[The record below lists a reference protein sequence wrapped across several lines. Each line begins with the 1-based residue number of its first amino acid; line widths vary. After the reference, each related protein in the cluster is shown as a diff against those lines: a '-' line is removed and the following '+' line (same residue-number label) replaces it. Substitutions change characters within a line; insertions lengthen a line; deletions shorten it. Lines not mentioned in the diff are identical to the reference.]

1 MEFFFQVSMKLQINI
16 LLEKSEGISYIF
28 KDLPRVFYPVFWF
41 ESEAS
46 LEESQSDQI
55 ALLVNLPIILQTCGI
70 IGIIL
75 GLMGILIMMI
85 CSLRNKQSKPDLVN
99 CEYGKVSLKEQ
110 EALAGLVSTPIIKS
124 SLLCTSH

>member
-1 MEFFFQVSMKLQINI
+1 MKFFFQVSIKLQINI
-16 LLEKSEGISYIF
+16 LLEKSEGINYIF
-28 KDLPRVFYPVFWF
+28 KDLPQVFYPVFWF

-55 ALLVNLPIILQTCGI
+55 ALLVNLPMILQTCGI

-85 CSLRNKQSKPDLVN
+85 CSLRNKQRKPDLVN

-110 EALAGLVSTPIIKS
+110 EALAGLVNSPIIKS
-124 SLLCTSH
+124 SLLYTSH

>member
-1 MEFFFQVSMKLQINI
+1 MKFFFQVSIKLQINI
-16 LLEKSEGISYIF
+16 LLEKSEGINYIF

-55 ALLVNLPIILQTCGI
+55 ALLVNLPMILQTCGI

-85 CSLRNKQSKPDLVN
+85 CSLRNKQRKPDLVN

-110 EALAGLVSTPIIKS
+110 EALAGLVNSPIIKS
-124 SLLCTSH
+124 SLLYTSH